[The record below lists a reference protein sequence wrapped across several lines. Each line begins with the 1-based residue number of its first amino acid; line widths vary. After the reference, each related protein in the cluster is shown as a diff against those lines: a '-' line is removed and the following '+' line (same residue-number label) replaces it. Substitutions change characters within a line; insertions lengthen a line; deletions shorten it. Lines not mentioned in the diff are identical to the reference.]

1 MKDCVGVFG
10 ILAGPSQGHKN
21 LRRGEDNKRWEI
33 IKDGGGG
40 GEREIASNDV
50 FVLRV
55 GEVNSDE
62 RQVEE
67 IPIIVMI
74 ANRPNKIRGGSQ

>member
-40 GEREIASNDV
+40 RER
-50 FVLRV
+50 
-55 GEVNSDE
+55 
-62 RQVEE
+62 
-67 IPIIVMI
+67 
-74 ANRPNKIRGGSQ
+74 